1 MKNYCTLAD
10 FQRDELLREIITQD
24 DIIGATEFVNDFAW
38 SKDVDPIEIPNIE
51 IPYKVKQLAISYAFM
66 TAAQNQSIMNQ
77 KGIDGADAY
86 ELKRKVYAAKV
97 EALKNEITVPVLL
110 GHSTRESSFPTIRIL
125 RS

>member
-1 MKNYCTLAD
+1 MED
-10 FQRDELLREIITQD
+10 FTKDELLRDLVTVQD
-24 DIIGATEFVNDFAW
+24 IADTHEFIEDFSW
-38 SKDVDPIEIPNIE
+38 SKGVDPIEIPNTE
-51 IPYKVKQLAISYAFM
+51 VPYKVKQLAINYTYM
-66 TAAQNQSIMNQ
+66 TAAQNASIMNQ

-110 GHSTRESSFPTIRIL
+110 GTGARESSFPTIRIL